1 VVVVKVLHKIV
12 EETPLPTAYLSH
24 LLPRDII
31 LAVLL
36 LVQCMRRSQGK
47 FGSSYLM
54 INSIFTLLF
63 ISTMHIYFM
72 FC

>member
-1 VVVVKVLHKIV
+1 VKVLYKIV
-12 EETPLPTAYLSH
+12 EETPLPTTYLSH

-36 LVQCMRRSQGK
+36 LVQCMSRSQGK

-54 INSIFTLLF
+54 INSIFTLSF
-63 ISTMHIYFM
+63 ISTMQIYVIN
-72 FC
+72 C

>member
-1 VVVVKVLHKIV
+1 VKVLHKIV
-12 EETPLPTAYLSH
+12 EETPLPTVH
-24 LLPRDII
+24 
-31 LAVLL
+31 L
-36 LVQCMRRSQGK
+36 LVQCMRRSEGK

-63 ISTMHIYFM
+63 IITMQMYVM